1 MFKEIGRTNAIV
13 FLFYFLNRVIEQLNA
28 ALRAKD
34 QIIGRLN
41 DEKVLTARKTV
52 QPLQDEVN
60 RLKSR
65 IQEKNGQID
74 VRFGYYFIKF
84 FVRVWNMHCMYLII
98 HVQRYFTSVECQ
110 AD

>member
-1 MFKEIGRTNAIV
+1 MFKEIGRTNAFV
-13 FLFYFLNRVIEQLNA
+13 LLFCFLNRVIEQLNA

-60 RLKSR
+60 RLKAR

-84 FVRVWNMHCMYLII
+84 LVRVGNMHCIHVHLII
-98 HVQRYFTSVECQ
+98 QVQR
-110 AD
+110 